1 MLPDCESTW
10 CWECER
16 ANISF
21 PDLETAQMG
30 FEVLDKDGNGDATRD
45 EIEAAILG
53 IHRERLSLEASMRDL
68 DGAVRRLD
76 DIFLGIVFV
85 IALLILAAAIVSRP
99 PLMSWEWADD
109 RLPKS
114 PHLSPLQGLSSS
126 VSPGSLDLR
135 CKRSYSLVSSFSSS
149 TLTMLEIGSTSIP
162 SRILLPKWLYCRPTL
177 SVQMENSFGL
187 DITS

>member
-1 MLPDCESTW
+1 
-10 CWECER
+10 
-16 ANISF
+16 
-21 PDLETAQMG
+21 MG

-85 IALLILAAAIVSRP
+85 IALLILAAAIVRLP
-99 PLMSWEWADD
+99 WLLMMRRAKT

-114 PHLSPLQGLSSS
+114 
-126 VSPGSLDLR
+126 
-135 CKRSYSLVSSFSSS
+135 
-149 TLTMLEIGSTSIP
+149 
-162 SRILLPKWLYCRPTL
+162 LLW
-177 SVQMENSFGL
+177 
-187 DITS
+187 

>member
-85 IALLILAAAIVSRP
+85 IALLILAAALGSGLMIDYQNHRTCHLCRDFHPRSR
-99 PLMSWEWADD
+99 LAHWTYDARDLT
-109 RLPKS
+109 RLYLPFRQA
-114 PHLSPLQGLSSS
+114 P
-126 VSPGSLDLR
+126 LR
-135 CKRSYSLVSSFSSS
+135 CWR
-149 TLTMLEIGSTSIP
+149 
-162 SRILLPKWLYCRPTL
+162 
-177 SVQMENSFGL
+177 
-187 DITS
+187 